1 MKLFTIAFM
10 LLLGFLAAC
19 GSKDG
24 LPDVDGFD
32 IEVLTRE
39 EGWQIDSVCTGQSGG
54 QMITEIKKW
63 EKQMKTK
70 YAKDEPVLKFVD
82 ENLQGSALMMLL
94 LIEGFFGKNST
105 IKKKTPIYFK
115 QDTANYVMV
124 SSDYTKGDTLR
135 LKLATFQN
143 KANLVYTDKKDTK
156 VQLIQKIETLTDDKL
171 LVEFALLTVPKDSLD
186 PIYKLSEQERYL
198 RYWRLCLKPKK

>member
-1 MKLFTIAFM
+1 
-10 LLLGFLAAC
+10 
-19 GSKDG
+19 
-24 LPDVDGFD
+24 
-32 IEVLTRE
+32 
-39 EGWQIDSVCTGQSGG
+39 
-54 QMITEIKKW
+54 
-63 EKQMKTK
+63 
-70 YAKDEPVLKFVD
+70 
-82 ENLQGSALMMLL
+82 
-94 LIEGFFGKNST
+94 
-105 IKKKTPIYFK
+105 
-115 QDTANYVMV
+115 MV

-198 RYWRLCLKPKK
+198 RYWRLCFKPKK